1 MSKKRQRD
9 EKDDE
14 YLKCPLTKK
23 RIIYPVVLVSDGYS
37 YEKEAIKEWLKINDI
52 SPVTEKILE
61 SKECIENFLLRD
73 INRDNSN
80 DYFRCPISFETMCN
94 PVLTITGHT
103 FDKESI
109 QKHLK
114 KNNTNPLTNEVLT
127 DITLTPNNI
136 IKNYIYYNLDNRGKK
151 RTISDIVVFSTKIDN
166 LEILDVVNE
175 MSNNS
180 YEKNHNMYMKI
191 CKVVENY
198 IENNNKNNLKND
210 IINAGCIKNIM
221 DIITFYNIN
230 YSDCESETCFYECF
244 YVCACK
250 ILVSLSCTKKSSYE
264 NKIIDAN
271 GINVIISA
279 IKNNIKNTS
288 ILVSMCIIL
297 CNFSKTY
304 SKLVN
309 KIIDANG
316 INVIISIITIYDK
329 HIELLQYANDI
340 LGNLANTENNMRKIS
355 LAGGIEAVIK
365 NITIKETNKKKQNNI
380 NKIMNKVIKSG
391 CKALEKF
398 IIYNNVKNSILS
410 INNCINNIIEQNI
423 SDPYILVPALSI
435 LLSLIQI
442 KDNKIL
448 KSIDIFFTIIKKY
461 LNNKNNSVQIVS
473 TSFSIL
479 YIMNEYN
486 SCLINNDLYFSN
498 ILIIIDALKQFS
510 DDQNIQYNGF
520 YIINYYIEQKKIK
533 NDNLI
538 ATRDGI
544 YVLITA
550 INIHINN
557 TEIVTSALKILNF
570 LLDINDNT
578 IINKRLLFI
587 NSYNGIGIINI
598 IKVLNILVNKDS
610 NFEDSLFVCLLIEK
624 LCKLSIIYDRII
636 AGDGLKIILLTI
648 QKHKENKKINVLL
661 ELFNK
666 LYNKNSLSD
675 NINIVDINTI
685 IYIMGKYE
693 NDVSVQITGYEIL
706 TKWYRNLSPII
717 YDNNMYKKLSE
728 ARTKNYIDHNY
739 KTFVD
744 LGIFNIIIKAINTYK
759 NNDILQSIIYD
770 ILVLYIRREGQD
782 AINKVFEI
790 QGITLLIKEICEN
803 SKNSIMK
810 NNACNLFA
818 YLCVL
823 PDFVTPNKIKQDY
836 FFDKEFI
843 KFAINILQQNENN
856 YACHLLA
863 NISWNN
869 DKNINKIIEYKGIET
884 VLIIMQN
891 SKKKNI
897 QKWPLILLNNLI
909 KNEDNCLKFALAGGI
924 QIIVNIMNENKD
936 FTYIHYI
943 LKILSRLS
951 KIDKLLMSIVTS
963 GSINCLLEFMKTS
976 DISIVHEYVSEI
988 MINLIKKQYII
999 NELKDKNID
1008 VITFPKDI
1016 LTKETLDRYNF
1027 IIEILSTQTTQ
1038 TTQTTLSREATQTTL
1053 SREATLSR

>member
-1 MSKKRQRD
+1 MTKKRQRD
-9 EKDDE
+9 DD
-14 YLKCPLTKK
+14 YLKCPLTKELIK
-23 RIIYPVVLVSDGYS
+23 FPVVLVCDGYS
-37 YEKEAIKEWLKINDI
+37 YEKEAIKEWLKTNDT
-52 SPVTEKILE
+52 SPVTGIKLE
-61 SKECIENFLLRD
+61 SKECIENFLLKD
-73 INRDNSN
+73 IIRDNSNDSNDGNDSNDSN

-94 PVLTITGHT
+94 PVLIITGHT

-114 KNNTNPLTNEVLT
+114 LKENNTNPLTNKILN
-127 DITLTPNNI
+127 DITLIPNNI

-151 RTISDIVVFSTKIDN
+151 RKISDIVEFSTKIDN
-166 LEILDVVNE
+166 LEILEVVKE

-198 IENNNKNNLKND
+198 IEENNKNNLKND
-210 IINAGCIKNIM
+210 IINAECIKYII

-250 ILVSLSCTKKSSYE
+250 ILILLSTKKSYYE

-271 GINVIISA
+271 GIDVIILA
-279 IKNNIKNTS
+279 IKNNIKNTT
-288 ILVSMCIIL
+288 ILVSMCMIL

-304 SKLVN
+304 SKLID

-316 INVIISIITIYDK
+316 INIIINIITIYDK
-329 HIELLQYANDI
+329 HIELLQCANNI
-340 LGNLANTENNMRKIS
+340 LGNLANTEDNMSKIL
-355 LAGGIEAVIK
+355 LAGGIEAIIK
-365 NITIKETNKKKQNNI
+365 TITIKQTNKKKQNNI
-380 NKIMNKVIKSG
+380 NKVIKSG
-391 CKALEKF
+391 CKALNKF
-398 IIYNNVKNSILS
+398 IVYNNVKNSITF
-410 INNCINNIIEQNI
+410 INNHINNIIKHNT

-448 KSIDIFFTIIKKY
+448 KNIDIFFTIIKKY

-486 SCLINNDLYFSN
+486 SCLINNYLYYSN
-498 ILIIIDALKQFS
+498 ICTVIDALKQFPN
-510 DDQNIQYNGF
+510 DQNIQYNGI

-533 NDNLI
+533 NDNII

-544 YVLITA
+544 YILISA

-557 TEIVTSALKILNF
+557 TEIVIGALKILNF

-578 IINKRLLFI
+578 IIIKRLLFI

-598 IKVLNILVNKDS
+598 IKVLNNLVNKDN
-610 NFEDSLFVCLLIEK
+610 NFEDLLFVCLLIEK
-624 LCKLSIIYDRII
+624 LCKSSIIYDRII
-636 AGDGLKIILLTI
+636 AGDCLKTILLTI
-648 QKHKENKKINVLL
+648 KKHKENKKINVLL

-666 LYNKNSLSD
+666 LYNKYSLSD
-675 NINIVDINTI
+675 NININIKEIEVEDINTI
-685 IYIMGKYE
+685 IYIMGEYE
-693 NDVSVQITGYEIL
+693 NDVSVQITGYNIL

-728 ARTKNYIDHNY
+728 ARSKNYTDSNY

-770 ILVLYIRREGQD
+770 ILVLYIRREGQN

-803 SKNSIMK
+803 SKNSIMI

-818 YLCVL
+818 YLCVF
-823 PDFVTPNKIKQDY
+823 PDHITPDKIKQDY

-843 KFAINILQQNENN
+843 KFAINILKQNENN
-856 YACHLLA
+856 HACHFLA

-869 DKNINKIIEYKGIET
+869 DKNINKIVEYKVIESI
-884 VLIIMQN
+884 LIIMQN
-891 SKKKNI
+891 RTQKNN

-909 KNEDNCLKFALAGGI
+909 INEDNCLEFAFAGGI
-924 QIIVNIMNENKD
+924 QIIVNIMNDNKD
-936 FTYIHYI
+936 SKYIHYI
-943 LKILSRLS
+943 LKILSRVS
-951 KIDKLLMSIVTS
+951 KIDKFLMSIITS
-963 GSINCLLEFMKTS
+963 GGINCLLEFMKTS
-976 DISIVHEYVSEI
+976 KISIVHEYVSEI
-988 MINLIKKQYII
+988 MINLIKKRHINII
-999 NELKDKNID
+999 SETKDK
-1008 VITFPKDI
+1008 VIEIMKLHEDI
-1016 LTKETLDRYNF
+1016 LTKETLDRYSF
-1027 IIEILSTQTTQ
+1027 LVI
-1038 TTQTTLSREATQTTL
+1038 TL
-1053 SREATLSR
+1053 

>member
-9 EKDDE
+9 EIDDE

-61 SKECIENFLLRD
+61 SKECIDNFLLRD

-80 DYFRCPISFETMCN
+80 DYFRCPISFEIMCN

-271 GINVIISA
+271 GINVIILA

-309 KIIDANG
+309 KIIDADG

-340 LGNLANTENNMRKIS
+340 LGNLANTENNMKKIS
-355 LAGGIEAVIK
+355 LAGGIKAVIK
-365 NITIKETNKKKQNNI
+365 NMIFINKKKNN
-380 NKIMNKVIKSG
+380 NTNKVIRSC
-391 CKALEKF
+391 CKTLEKF
-398 IIYNNVKNSILS
+398 IIYNNVKSSIS
-410 INNCINNIIEQNI
+410 IDCINDVIKQNI
-423 SDPYILVPALSI
+423 SDPYILVHALPI
-435 LLSLIQI
+435 LLSLIKETQ
-442 KDNKIL
+442 DNTIL
-448 KSIDIFFTIIKKY
+448 KNINIFFIIIQKY
-461 LNNKNNSVQIVS
+461 SNNKNNSVQIVS

-479 YIMNEYN
+479 YTMNEYN
-486 SCLINNDLYFSN
+486 SCLNNVYTYMS
-498 ILIIIDALKQFS
+498 IYSIIDAMKQFS
-510 DDQNIQYNGF
+510 NDQNIQCNGI
-520 YIINYYIEQKKIK
+520 YIINYYIEQNKTKS
-533 NDNLI
+533 DTI

-557 TEIVTSALKILNF
+557 TNIVNGALKILNF
-570 LLDINDNT
+570 LLDINDDT
-578 IINKRLLFI
+578 IIIKRLSCI

-598 IKVLNILVNKDS
+598 IKVLNNLVLVSKDN
-610 NFEDSLFVCLLIEK
+610 NFEDTLFVCMLIEK
-624 LCKLSIIYDRII
+624 LCKSSIIYDRII
-636 AGDGLKIILLTI
+636 AGNGLQTILLTI
-648 QKHKENKKINVLL
+648 QKYKENNKINILL

-666 LYNKNSLSD
+666 FYSKNSLPD
-675 NINIVDINTI
+675 NINTENIKSI
-685 IYIMGKYE
+685 IYIMEKYE
-693 NDVSVQITGYEIL
+693 NDVTVQITGCEIL
-706 TKWYRNLSPII
+706 TKWYRNLSS
-717 YDNNMYKKLSE
+717 NN
-728 ARTKNYIDHNY
+728 

-744 LGIFNIIIKAINTYK
+744 LDIFNTIIKAIGTYK
-759 NNDILQSIIYD
+759 NNDILQSIIYY
-770 ILVLYIRREGQD
+770 ILAMYIYREEQD
-782 AINKVFEI
+782 AINKIFEI

-818 YLCVL
+818 YLCVF

-943 LKILSRLS
+943 LKILSRVS

-976 DISIVHEYVSEI
+976 KISIVHEYVSEI

-1027 IIEILSTQTTQ
+1027 IIEILSTQSTLLRES
-1038 TTQTTLSREATQTTL
+1038 TLSTL
-1053 SREATLSR
+1053 KN

>member
-9 EKDDE
+9 EIDDE

-61 SKECIENFLLRD
+61 SKECIDNFLLRD

-80 DYFRCPISFETMCN
+80 DYFRCPISFEIMCN

-271 GINVIISA
+271 GINVIILA

-309 KIIDANG
+309 KIIDADG

-340 LGNLANTENNMRKIS
+340 LGNLANTENNMKKIS
-355 LAGGIEAVIK
+355 LAGGIKAVIK
-365 NITIKETNKKKQNNI
+365 TITIHKINKKKNN
-380 NKIMNKVIKSG
+380 NTNKVIRSC
-391 CKALEKF
+391 CKTLEKF
-398 IIYNNVKNSILS
+398 IVYNNVKSSIS
-410 INNCINNIIEQNI
+410 IDCINNVIEQNI
-423 SDPYILVPALSI
+423 SDPYILVHALSI
-435 LLSLIQI
+435 LLSLIKETQ
-442 KDNKIL
+442 DNKIL
-448 KSIDIFFTIIKKY
+448 KNTIIFFRIIQKY
-461 LNNKNNSVQIVS
+461 SNNKNNSVQIVS

-479 YIMNEYN
+479 YTMNEYN
-486 SCLINNDLYFSN
+486 SCLNNVYTYMSVYT
-498 ILIIIDALKQFS
+498 IIDAMKQFS
-510 DDQNIQYNGF
+510 NDQNIQCNGI
-520 YIINYYIEQKKIK
+520 YIINYYIEQNKTKS
-533 NDNLI
+533 DTI

-557 TEIVTSALKILNF
+557 TNIVNGALKILNF
-570 LLDINDNT
+570 LLDINDDT
-578 IINKRLLFI
+578 IIIKRLSCI

-598 IKVLNILVNKDS
+598 IKVLNNLVLVSKDN
-610 NFEDSLFVCLLIEK
+610 NFEDTLFVCMLIEK
-624 LCKLSIIYDRII
+624 LCKSSIIYDRII
-636 AGDGLKIILLTI
+636 AGNGLQTILLTI
-648 QKHKENKKINVLL
+648 QKYKENNKINILL

-666 LYNKNSLSD
+666 FYSKNSLPD
-675 NINIVDINTI
+675 NINTENIKSI
-685 IYIMGKYE
+685 IYIMEKYE
-693 NDVSVQITGYEIL
+693 NDVTVQITGCEIL
-706 TKWYRNLSPII
+706 TKWYRNLSS
-717 YDNNMYKKLSE
+717 NN
-728 ARTKNYIDHNY
+728 

-744 LGIFNIIIKAINTYK
+744 LDIFNTIIKAIGTYK
-759 NNDILQSIIYD
+759 NNDILQSIIYY
-770 ILVLYIRREGQD
+770 ILAMYIYREEQD
-782 AINKVFEI
+782 AINKIFEI

-818 YLCVL
+818 YLCVF

-943 LKILSRLS
+943 LKILSRVS

-976 DISIVHEYVSEI
+976 KISIVHEYVSEI

-1027 IIEILSTQTTQ
+1027 IIEILSTQSTLLRES
-1038 TTQTTLSREATQTTL
+1038 TLSTL
-1053 SREATLSR
+1053 KN